1 MTDSNSNSEP
11 DTFTRE
17 VSLDHIDQ
25 PEGIAV
31 LAVLDNVDEGDLLY
45 EHGSLVYCSEE
56 IIDPN
61 KSIGDVYE
69 AEIEVENFEVQSIEF
84 KPDRTVEAKAER
96 LKTLKQAQESD
107 LWRGSEENP
116 DVSVGYSD
124 RYGERDEE

>member
-1 MTDSNSNSEP
+1 MTDSGSNSEP

-31 LAVLDNVDEGDLLY
+31 LDVLDNADEGDLLY
-45 EHGSLVYCSEE
+45 EHGGLVYCSEE
-56 IIDPN
+56 MLGPN

-69 AEIEVENFEVQSIEF
+69 AEIEVGNFKVQSIEF

-96 LKTLKQAQESD
+96 LKTLNQAQESTSSN
-107 LWRGSEENP
+107 RSF
-116 DVSVGYSD
+116 VMAFSII
-124 RYGERDEE
+124 